1 MLSLSRSAIKLYLY
15 RESPRTLAA
24 LVVAVVVVAVVIVA
38 VVIVAVVIVA
48 VAFCCVD
55 TVAVFCCVVV
65 LNARAA
71 SLRLR
76 AVVEFCVVS
85 LGDECRVAI
94 IFHALST
101 IYRL

>member
-1 MLSLSRSAIKLYLY
+1 MYLY
-15 RESPRTLAA
+15 RESTRT
-24 LVVAVVVVAVVIVA
+24 VAVVIV
-38 VVIVAVVIVA
+38 VVA

-55 TVAVFCCVVV
+55 TVAVICCVVV

-94 IFHALST
+94 IFHAPFALVDFDSCFQ
-101 IYRL
+101 RLIALVDFDSCFQRLIDLTDRL